1 MPAPAVFLRLSNFSS
16 RSFVK
21 PCILMLALLAS
32 GVLTTEIYAQDAT
45 DKRPL
50 TISDYQLWR
59 TISGSRISADGRW
72 AAWTYTRERSD
83 DVVHI
88 KSLNSTSEH
97 VLSPATGVELS
108 EDGQWAAY
116 FVDLPFAEAE
126 KLRRD
131 GEDVLREAELINLES
146 GEKLKWGDVTSFEFS
161 SGSSHFFIKK
171 RQVDEDSD
179 HDGTDLILR
188 NLEEGYE
195 ELIGSVDEAEFN
207 KTGDTIRV
215 QC

>member
-1 MPAPAVFLRLSNFSS
+1 
-16 RSFVK
+16 
-21 PCILMLALLAS
+21 MLALLAS

-88 KSLNSTSEH
+88 KSLDSTLEH

-131 GEDVLREAELINLES
+131 GEDVFREDELINL
-146 GEKLKWGDVTSFEFS
+146 
-161 SGSSHFFIKK
+161 
-171 RQVDEDSD
+171 Q
-179 HDGTDLILR
+179 
-188 NLEEGYE
+188 
-195 ELIGSVDEAEFN
+195 
-207 KTGDTIRV
+207 
-215 QC
+215 